1 MKSWMTQKIKSPY
14 LIGIALIASTACSP
28 IKSSPHDQKHQLE
41 LTLHEVQTNLDDLR
55 HDIHCF
61 KTELQIIDGRIK
73 HSENALSTVKQQD
86 IEKQQGKID
95 QISLQIQTFEKRL
108 ALFEKNNMTE
118 SEERRELTSHAKE
131 TTHAMI
137 QFKNRIEELE
147 RELIVSQRRFEEFGK
162 LKGNI
167 EHLAN
172 SLRGNSSQKT
182 YTVRQ
187 GDSLEKIAKQHK
199 TSVEKIKKLNELQQD
214 LIVVGQELKIPSE

>member
-1 MKSWMTQKIKSPY
+1 MMQNMRYILGT
-14 LIGIALIASTACSP
+14 ALATLTACSP

-86 IEKQQGKID
+86 IEKQQAKID
-95 QISLQIQTFEKRL
+95 QISLQLQTFEKRL
-108 ALFEKNNMTE
+108 TLFEKNNMTE
-118 SEERRELTSHAKE
+118 AEERKELTSHAKE
-131 TTHAMI
+131 TTTALI

-172 SLRGNSSQKT
+172 SLRGTNAQKT
-182 YTVRQ
+182 YTVKP

-199 TSVEKIKKLNELQQD
+199 TTALKIKKLNELQQD